1 MFARNVAV
9 RLKPNS
15 MGEFTRVFEN
25 DVLSILQKQTGFQD
39 EITFSTSRVESK
51 WSRLVCGTRRNTREY
66 TTARVMPKCLR
77 F

>member
-1 MFARNVAV
+1 MEVDMFARNVAV

-39 EITFSTSRVESK
+39 EITFSTSPSGIDVVAIS
-51 WSRLVCGTRRNTREY
+51 
-66 TTARVMPKCLR
+66 
-77 F
+77 

>member
-25 DVLSILQKQTGFQD
+25 DVLSIFAKTNGVSGEF
-39 EITFSTSRVESK
+39 TFSTSRVES
-51 WSRLVCGTRRNTREY
+51 
-66 TTARVMPKCLR
+66 M
-77 F
+77 

>member
-1 MFARNVAV
+1 MFACNVAV

-39 EITFSTSRVESK
+39 EITFSTSPSGIEC
-51 WSRLVCGTRRNTREY
+51 SRDQFVGHEGTRGSIQRHGLCRS
-66 TTARVMPKCLR
+66 A
-77 F
+77 